1 MIKKL
6 ILITAF
12 VGMYATTQAQEFV
25 LGAKLGVT
33 TTQVLGSDYKNFSTP
48 DNYNGLLLGAYT
60 RLSFVGFFVQPEIL
74 LRNLNFNIT
83 NKQNGANSTAKNN
96 LTYVDVPVL
105 FGKKIL
111 KLVRLS
117 AGPNFQ
123 FLVNKDISISNASF
137 VDPIKEGDFNNFVLG
152 AQAGIGVDVWK
163 LSFDLRYDFS
173 LSKIGEAAKLVNT
186 NANNTDFSSRAS
198 MLQFSVGYRFI
209 KLP

>member
-12 VGMYATTQAQEFV
+12 VGVYAATQAQEFV

-105 FGKKIL
+105 FGKKLL

-123 FLVNKDISISNASF
+123 FLVNKDISISNAS
-137 VDPIKEGDFNNFVLG
+137 VIDPIKEGDFNNFVLG

-163 LSFDLRYDFS
+163 LSFDIRYDFS
-173 LSKIGEAAKLVNT
+173 LSKIGEVAKLVNT

>member
-1 MIKKL
+1 MIKKI

-12 VGMYATTQAQEFV
+12 VGIYVAVQAQEFV
-25 LGAKLGVT
+25 LGAKLGLT

-48 DNYNGLLLGAYT
+48 DNYNGLLLGAYA
-60 RLSFVGFFVQPEIL
+60 RIGFIGFFVQPEVL

-83 NKQNGANSTAKNN
+83 NQKNGANSTVKNN

-105 FGKKIL
+105 FGKKFL
-111 KLVRLS
+111 KLIRLS

-123 FLVNKDISISNASF
+123 FLVNKEISINNASLI
-137 VDPIKEGDFNNFVLG
+137 DPIKEGDFNNFVLG

-163 LSFDLRYDFS
+163 LSFDIRYDFS

-186 NANNTDFSSRAS
+186 NANNIDFGSRAS
-198 MLQFSVGYRFI
+198 MVQFSVGYRFL

>member
-1 MIKKL
+1 MIKKI

-60 RLSFVGFFVQPEIL
+60 RLSFIGFFVQPEIL

-105 FGKKIL
+105 FGKKLL

-163 LSFDLRYDFS
+163 LSFDVRYDFS
-173 LSKIGEAAKLVNT
+173 LSKIGEVAKLVNT

>member
-1 MIKKL
+1 MIKKIL
-6 ILITAF
+6 LITAF

-74 LRNLNFNIT
+74 LRNLNFNIN

-105 FGKKIL
+105 FGKKLL

-123 FLVNKDISISNASF
+123 FLVNKDISISNASV

-163 LSFDLRYDFS
+163 LSFDIRYDFS

>member
-96 LTYVDVPVL
+96 LTYVDVPIL
-105 FGKKIL
+105 FGKKLL

-163 LSFDLRYDFS
+163 LSFDIRYDFS

>member
-1 MIKKL
+1 MIKKIL
-6 ILITAF
+6 LITAF

-105 FGKKIL
+105 FGKKLL

-163 LSFDLRYDFS
+163 LSFDIRYDFS

-186 NANNTDFSSRAS
+186 NVNNTDFSSRAS